1 LKIAPSYAIIGFR
14 GFTPL
19 EILVNW
25 HYLLAG
31 GLLVYFLCNINFAI
45 IFTKRFKHQDI
56 RQLGSKN
63 PGTTNVVRNFGLK
76 LGVLTFVCDLSK
88 GVIAAL
94 LGRYALFALTQSL
107 PTAVF
112 GGYFF
117 GACAVLGHIHPV
129 FLKFKGG
136 KGIATSLGLFLTL
149 HPLFTLATL
158 FLAVIIILT
167 TDKVSIFALVHI
179 TVQAAYTAVRVFTD
193 ASLARYAALAS
204 FIAVFIIWL
213 VIIIAHRQNIVR
225 LIKGEEKGIGIKKL
239 VFKEKKA
246 RKGDSP
252 HKEETTAE

>member
-1 LKIAPSYAIIGFR
+1 M
-14 GFTPL
+14 
-19 EILVNW
+19 EILHNW
-25 HYLLAG
+25 YYLLAG
-31 GLLVYFLCNINFAI
+31 GLLVYFLCNVNFAI
-45 IFTKRFKHQDI
+45 IFTKTIKHQDI

-76 LGVLTFVCDLSK
+76 LGLLTFVCDLSK

-94 LGRYALFALTQSL
+94 LGRYALLALTQSL

-117 GACAVLGHIHPV
+117 GACAVLGHVHPV
-129 FLKFKGG
+129 FLSFKGG
-136 KGIATSLGLFLTL
+136 KGIAASLGLFLTL

-167 TDKVSIFALVHI
+167 TDKMSIFALIHI
-179 TVQAAYTAVRVFTD
+179 TAQTVYTAVIVFTD
-193 ASLARYAALAS
+193 ALLVEQYAALSS

-225 LIKGEEKGIGIKKL
+225 LAKGEEKGIGIKKL

-246 RKGDSP
+246 Q
-252 HKEETTAE
+252 EETPKEK